1 MLTWNS
7 EKDSYLWIYQQV
19 SAPITTLSETSSD
32 PEDSETELNDTSEAS
47 NILKRERIFVTGAL
61 DELKICFN
69 YNHQVSLD

>member
-7 EKDSYLWIYQQV
+7 EMDSYLWIYQQV

-32 PEDSETELNDTSEAS
+32 PEDSETELNDTGEAS

-69 YNHQVSLD
+69 